1 MILLDRE
8 DVVALKMEGP
18 PFLVTWDP
26 NDPVAWA
33 EGAKV
38 DYADI
43 LADGPFLMVVTDEDA
58 WAGQSEDHLS
68 HIAQKRA
75 DTTNRKRWVYLADL
89 YAAEIG
95 VSRQGFTLRFTS
107 MVRQTKRNRGR
118 WFPWST
124 VYHWLEGGDLVWSA
138 LKHASHPHLEVMEDN
153 GARYVRHKG

>member
-8 DVVALKMEGP
+8 EVVALDMDEP
-18 PFLVTWDP
+18 AFFVTWDP

-43 LADGPFLMVVTDEDA
+43 LADGPFLLVVTDEDA
-58 WAGQSEDHLS
+58 WAGQREDHLS

-75 DTTNRKRWVYLADL
+75 DPANRKRWTRLADL

-95 VSRQGFTLRFTS
+95 VSRQSFTLRFAS
-107 MVRQTKRNRGR
+107 MARQTRRNRGQ
-118 WFPWST
+118 WLLWPT
-124 VYHWLEGGDLVWSA
+124 VYHWPEGEDLVWSA
-138 LKHASHPHLEVMEDN
+138 LKHASHPHLEVREDN
-153 GARYVRHKG
+153 GERYARYKG